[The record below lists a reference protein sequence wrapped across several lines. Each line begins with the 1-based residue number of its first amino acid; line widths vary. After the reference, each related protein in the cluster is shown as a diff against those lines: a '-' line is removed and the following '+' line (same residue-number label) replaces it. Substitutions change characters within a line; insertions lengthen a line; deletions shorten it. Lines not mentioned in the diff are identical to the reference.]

1 MKKIRIV
8 CVGNSL
14 VPEDAA
20 GLHVFNELCSR
31 SCSIH
36 VEIVNGALGGMDL
49 LPFFFGCDTVV
60 LVDRVIGF
68 AEAGSVL
75 KLDRETFCAGWQ
87 GTYSPASELLY
98 LLKSLPYLGID
109 PMPTVW
115 LIGIEGAGGEVV
127 KRAADMALEA
137 AGET

>member
-1 MKKIRIV
+1 MKKSRIV
-8 CVGNSL
+8 CVGNPL

-20 GLHVFNELCSR
+20 GIHVFNELCSR
-31 SCSIH
+31 TCGNR
-36 VEIVNGALGGMDL
+36 VEIVNGELGGMNL
-49 LPFFFGCDTVV
+49 LPLFDGCDTVV
-60 LVDRVIGF
+60 LVDRVMGF

-87 GTYSPASELLY
+87 GAYSPANELLY

-115 LIGIEGAGGEVV
+115 LIGIEGTGGEVI

-137 AGET
+137 AGEA